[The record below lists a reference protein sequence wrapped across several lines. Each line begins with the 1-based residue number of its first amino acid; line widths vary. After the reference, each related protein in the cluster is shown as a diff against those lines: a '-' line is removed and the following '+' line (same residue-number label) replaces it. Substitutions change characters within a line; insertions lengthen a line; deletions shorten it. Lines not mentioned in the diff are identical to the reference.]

1 MLRIRD
7 LQALKHILNIT
18 QICKMAGLQN
28 GMILHKIR
36 TGTELRIDES
46 EKISEVFGSFGL
58 NYLTEYNGKLKQDL
72 SIEER

>member
-18 QICKMAGLQN
+18 QICKMAGLQH

-46 EKISEVFGSFGL
+46 EELWAALNSFGL
-58 NYLTEYNGKLKQDL
+58 NYQPEHNEKLPFQ
-72 SIEER
+72 